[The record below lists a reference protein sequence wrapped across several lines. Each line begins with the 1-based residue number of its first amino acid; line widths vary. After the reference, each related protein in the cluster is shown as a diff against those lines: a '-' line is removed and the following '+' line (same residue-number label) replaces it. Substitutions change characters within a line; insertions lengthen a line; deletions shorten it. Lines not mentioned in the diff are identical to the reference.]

1 MIEALIFDVDGTLA
15 ETEDL
20 HLRAFNETFADCGL
34 AWRWSEVQY
43 QHLLGVTGGKERITA
58 FQRETGH
65 QVLTATDIAALHAM
79 KTARYES
86 LVRPAGIRL
95 RPGCADIIAEARV
108 RGLKLAV
115 ATTTTFANVDALC
128 RATIGKRATDIFDAI
143 AAGDEVARKK
153 PLPDVYWLALNRL
166 KVAPE
171 SCIAFEDSG
180 NGVAAARAAGVYVA
194 ACPSRFTDAADLQ
207 DADQVLH
214 SFRDFRLPLSRPVS
228 D

>member
-1 MIEALIFDVDGTLA
+1 MLEALIFDVDGTLA

-20 HLRAFNETFADCGL
+20 HLRAFNETFAELGL
-34 AWRWSEVQY
+34 AWRWNEAQY
-43 QHLLGVTGGKERITA
+43 QRLLGVTGGKERISA
-58 FQRETGH
+58 FQRETGE
-65 QVLTATDIAALHAM
+65 QLLSTADIAALHAI

-86 LVRPAGIRL
+86 LVRTGGIRL

-128 RATIGKRATDIFDAI
+128 RAAIGKGATDTFDAI

-153 PLPDVYWLALNRL
+153 PLPDIYWLALNRL
-166 KVAPE
+166 NVAAE
-171 SCIAFEDSG
+171 SCIAFEDSA

-194 ACPSRFTDAADLQ
+194 ACPSRFTSAAELQ
-207 DADQVLH
+207 DADQVLQ
-214 SFRDFRLPLSRPVS
+214 SFADFRFTVLR
-228 D
+228 